1 VIFRKQRTEYAM
13 STPSNPIRLFVTH
26 TWEENDD
33 FSRVF
38 EYLESSKNFH
48 YKSTAL
54 AQVPRP
60 LGNEAQREALR
71 REIAPSEV
79 VIALPGSYRR
89 EPDLVLFQLNF
100 AKSANRPI
108 IAMELFGSN
117 EPLPKALLDL
127 ADQVC
132 PWNDRSLVDALRLQ
146 GRHEETHRWDTIEF
160 KIED

>member
-1 VIFRKQRTEYAM
+1 M
-13 STPSNPIRLFVTH
+13 STPNNPIRLFVTH

-33 FSRVF
+33 LSRIF
-38 EYLESSKNFH
+38 EYLESSRNFY

-54 AQVPRP
+54 PQAPRP
-60 LGNEAQREALR
+60 LGNEPQREELR
-71 REIAPSEV
+71 RQIAPSEV
-79 VIALPGSYRR
+79 VIVLPVTYRR

-108 IAMELFGSN
+108 IAMEYFGSS
-117 EPLPKALLDL
+117 ETLPKAIRDL
-127 ADQVC
+127 ADSIC
-132 PWNDRSLVDALRLQ
+132 PWNERSVVDALRLQ

>member
-1 VIFRKQRTEYAM
+1 M
-13 STPSNPIRLFVTH
+13 STPNNPIRLFVTH

-33 FSRVF
+33 LSRVF
-38 EYLESSKNFH
+38 EYLESSRNFY

-54 AQVPRP
+54 AQAARP
-60 LGNEAQREALR
+60 LGVEAQREELR
-71 REIAPSEV
+71 RQIAPSEV
-79 VIALPGSYRR
+79 VIVLPVTHRR

-108 IAMELFGSN
+108 IAMELFGSS
-117 EPLPKALLDL
+117 ETLPKAILDL
-127 ADQVC
+127 ADSIC
-132 PWNDRSLVDALRLQ
+132 PWDERSLVDALRLQ